1 MISTFGD
8 QKLDLANVM
17 TTVFP
22 LESLLE
28 IESMI
33 RVGEIDLL
41 VSILWLRRAK
51 NPGLREHAR
60 LYDDEEREAGVTES
74 TTPEKRKAL

>member
-1 MISTFGD
+1 
-8 QKLDLANVM
+8 M

-51 NPGLREHAR
+51 NAGLRERAK
-60 LYDDEEREAGVTES
+60 LYGDEEREAGVTES
-74 TTPEKRKAL
+74 TTPEKRKSL